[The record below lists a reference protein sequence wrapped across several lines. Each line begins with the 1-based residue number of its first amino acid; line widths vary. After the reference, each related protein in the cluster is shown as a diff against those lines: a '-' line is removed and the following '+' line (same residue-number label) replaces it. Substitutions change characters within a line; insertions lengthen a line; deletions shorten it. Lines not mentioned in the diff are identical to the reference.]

1 MARNK
6 RIDTSRV
13 GGGFVA
19 LPWSVLD
26 SAAYLS
32 LSYPAKALMLE
43 VARQY
48 VRDNNGRLLVSMN
61 RLRPRGWNSADVLTR
76 AKRELI
82 DAGLIF
88 ETCKGQRPNKASWY
102 AVTWFSLDQHEGFDP
117 GSAKAFERGAYL
129 KNTPLIPPRG
139 IEKADIAPGG
149 GIETVPPTPP
159 AGAVSMVSVDSP
171 IPSAGNHLDL
181 PSPTQEKGRGCFG
194 QWVNDYLS
202 RLAKHGP
209 EFVAACP
216 VSVPGDT
223 GQPDPIRKNRL
234 RHPLTSPLAI
244 SLVVNRDRAPLRL
257 VA

>member
-1 MARNK
+1 MARKK

-13 GGGFVA
+13 SGGFVA

-26 SAAYLS
+26 SSAYLS
-32 LSYPAKALMLE
+32 LSHPAKALMLE

-117 GSAKAFERGAYL
+117 GASKAFERGAYL

-139 IEKADIAPGG
+139 IEKSATAPGG
-149 GIETVPPTPP
+149 GTETP
-159 AGAVSMVSVDSP
+159 AP
-171 IPSAGNHLDL
+171 IPSAGAMGAVSNARPIPSPGNHLER
-181 PSPTQEKGRGCFG
+181 PSPTQEKGSGRHG
-194 QWVNDYLS
+194 QWVTGYLA

-209 EFVAACP
+209 QYIAASSVA
-216 VSVPGDT
+216 
-223 GQPDPIRKNRL
+223 DPSSGVRQL
-234 RHPLTSPLAI
+234 SA
-244 SLVVNRDRAPLRL
+244 A
-257 VA
+257 

>member
-1 MARNK
+1 MAKKK

-13 GGGFVA
+13 SGGFVA
-19 LPWSVLD
+19 MPWSVLD
-26 SAAYLS
+26 SAAYIS

-102 AVTWFSLDQHEGFDP
+102 ALTWFSLDQHEGFDP
-117 GSAKAFERGAYL
+117 GATKAFERGAYL
-129 KNTPLIPPRG
+129 KNAPLIPPRG
-139 IEKADIAPGG
+139 IEKAAIAPAG
-149 GIETVPPTPP
+149 GIGAGSSIPPP
-159 AGAVSMVSVDSP
+159 GAMSEVSDALP
-171 IPSAGNHLDL
+171 IPSPGNHLEV
-181 PSPTQEKGRGCFG
+181 PSPTKKNAVGGYG
-194 QWVNDYLS
+194 QWVNDYLD

-209 EFVAACP
+209 QFMAACP
-216 VSVPGDT
+216 VALPEA
-223 GQPDPIRKNRL
+223 
-234 RHPLTSPLAI
+234 RHA
-244 SLVVNRDRAPLRL
+244 A
-257 VA
+257 

>member
-1 MARNK
+1 MARKK

-13 GGGFVA
+13 SGGFVA

-26 SAAYLS
+26 SAAYIS

-43 VARQY
+43 IARQY

-102 AVTWFSLDQHEGFDP
+102 ALTWFSLDQHEGFDF
-117 GSAKAFERGAYL
+117 GAAKTFERGAYL

-139 IEKADIAPGG
+139 IEKASIAPGG
-149 GIETVPPTPP
+149 GIGT
-159 AGAVSMVSVDSP
+159 AMP
-171 IPSAGNHLDL
+171 IPSAGAVSAVSDTSPIPPHGNLLDK
-181 PSPTQEKGRGCFG
+181 PSPAVEEG
-194 QWVNDYLS
+194 QGIYGDWISSYLA
-202 RLAKHGP
+202 RLAKYGP
-209 EFVAACP
+209 QFISAC
-216 VSVPGDT
+216 SVTALCEAG
-223 GQPDPIRKNRL
+223 G
-234 RHPLTSPLAI
+234 
-244 SLVVNRDRAPLRL
+244 
-257 VA
+257 

>member
-1 MARNK
+1 MSRKK
-6 RIDTSRV
+6 RIDNSRV
-13 GGGFVA
+13 AGGFIA

-26 SAAYLS
+26 SNAYIS
-32 LSYPAKALMLE
+32 LSHPAKALMLE

-117 GSAKAFERGAYL
+117 GAARVFERGAYL

-139 IEKADIAPGG
+139 LEKKGVAPAG
-149 GIETVPPTPP
+149 GIEVTPP
-159 AGAVSMVSVDSP
+159 APAHGAMSMVSENAP
-171 IPSAGNHLDL
+171 IPPDGNHLEK
-181 PSPTQEKGRGCFG
+181 PSPTQQTERQPPGYGR
-194 QWVNDYLS
+194 WIADYLR
-202 RLAKHGP
+202 RLAAHGP
-209 EFVAACP
+209 QFADACP
-216 VSVPGDT
+216 VTST
-223 GQPDPIRKNRL
+223 
-234 RHPLTSPLAI
+234 LTLCG
-244 SLVVNRDRAPLRL
+244 VHHG
-257 VA
+257 

>member
-1 MARNK
+1 MARQK

-26 SAAYLS
+26 SSAYLA

-102 AVTWFSLDQHEGFDP
+102 ALTWFSLDHHEGFDP
-117 GSAKAFERGAYL
+117 GASKAFERGAYL

-139 IEKADIAPGG
+139 VGSATTAPGN
-149 GIETVPPTPP
+149 GIEVAP
-159 AGAVSMVSVDSP
+159 P
-171 IPSAGNHLDL
+171 IPSAGAMSAVSDSSPVPSPGNHLDK
-181 PSPTQEKGRGCFG
+181 PSPAVQQGNGIYGAWVSGYLERLMKRGP
-194 QWVNDYLS
+194 
-202 RLAKHGP
+202 A
-209 EFVAACP
+209 FVAAC
-216 VSVPGDT
+216 SVALP
-223 GQPDPIRKNRL
+223 QAEV
-234 RHPLTSPLAI
+234 LA
-244 SLVVNRDRAPLRL
+244 
-257 VA
+257 

>member
-1 MARNK
+1 MMARKK

-13 GGGFVA
+13 SGGFVA

-26 SAAYLS
+26 SAAYIS

-102 AVTWFSLDQHEGFDP
+102 ALTWFSLDQHEGFDA
-117 GSAKAFERGAYL
+117 GAAKAFERGTYL

-139 IEKADIAPGG
+139 IEKAAIAPGG
-149 GIETVPPTPP
+149 GIEEP
-159 AGAVSMVSVDSP
+159 AP
-171 IPSAGNHLDL
+171 IPSAGAMREVSDPLPIPSPGNHLEM
-181 PSPTQEKGRGCFG
+181 PSPTPEKGIGRRG

-209 EFVAACP
+209 QFMAACP
-216 VSVPGDT
+216 VALPEV
-223 GQPDPIRKNRL
+223 
-234 RHPLTSPLAI
+234 RHA
-244 SLVVNRDRAPLRL
+244 A
-257 VA
+257 

>member
-1 MARNK
+1 MAKKK

-13 GGGFVA
+13 SGGFVA

-26 SAAYLS
+26 SAAYVS
-32 LSYPAKALMLE
+32 LSHPAKALMLE

-102 AVTWFSLDQHEGFDP
+102 AVTWFSLDQNEGFDS
-117 GSAKAFERGAYL
+117 GAAKAFERGAYL
-129 KNTPLIPPRG
+129 KNTPLIPPSG
-139 IEKADIAPGG
+139 IDKVAIAPGG
-149 GIETVPPTPP
+149 GIEKSAPIPS
-159 AGAVSMVSVDSP
+159 AGAMNEVSDAPP
-171 IPSAGNHLDL
+171 IPSAGNHLEK
-181 PSPTQEKGRGCFG
+181 PSPTKKNALGSYG
-194 QWVNDYLS
+194 QWVTDYLAH
-202 RLAKHGP
+202 LAKHGP

-216 VSVPGDT
+216 VAT
-223 GQPDPIRKNRL
+223 QE
-234 RHPLTSPLAI
+234 AI
-244 SLVVNRDRAPLRL
+244 HA
-257 VA
+257 A